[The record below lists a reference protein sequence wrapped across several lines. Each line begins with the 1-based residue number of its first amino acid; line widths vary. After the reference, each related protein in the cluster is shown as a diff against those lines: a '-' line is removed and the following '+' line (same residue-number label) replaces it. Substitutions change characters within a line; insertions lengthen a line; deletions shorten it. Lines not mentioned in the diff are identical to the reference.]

1 MGRIRWCVPTSA
13 DVPDNESLRYSE
25 SLRELIGVAIEVR
38 IVVDVPARIVDEVC
52 NGTTRWILPNAKH
65 LALDRREDR
74 RSPRRQN
81 VGRSVNSPARSR
93 RIECVR
99 YARRLDSID
108 RHHQRMLPEVF
119 DIRRRD

>member
-13 DVPDNESLRYSE
+13 DVPDNESLRYAE
-25 SLRELIGVAIEVR
+25 SFGELIGVMIEVR

-74 RSPRRQN
+74 RSPRREN
-81 VGRSVNSPARSR
+81 IGCSVNSPARSR
-93 RIECVR
+93 RVECVR
-99 YARRLDSID
+99 HARRLDALD
-108 RHHQRMLPEVF
+108 GNHQRMLPEVF
-119 DIRRRD
+119 DILRRD